1 MIEKIKQPIRVS
13 VVDDEE
19 DLLEILSI
27 NLKSEG
33 YEVQKF
39 ISGNQFLNEILNGKD
54 LPDLVLLDIMMD
66 GINGLDV
73 CRKMRMD
80 IRFQTIPVIFLT
92 AKTGIKDK
100 IQGLEWGGD
109 DYITKPFNIKELLLR
124 VKAVLKRI
132 PKDMEIGDIQNIFTY
147 KDLTVKR
154 DSFLAT
160 LDDQSIKLTKTEFHL
175 LLLFLENPGRFF
187 PRQEIIDFIWTDDT
201 YISERT
207 VDVHIQRLRKKL
219 KHCKTLISTYS
230 GVGYGYFPD
239 KSSQNH
245 PL

>member
-154 DSFLAT
+154 DSFL
-160 LDDQSIKLTKTEFHL
+160 
-175 LLLFLENPGRFF
+175 
-187 PRQEIIDFIWTDDT
+187 
-201 YISERT
+201 
-207 VDVHIQRLRKKL
+207 
-219 KHCKTLISTYS
+219 
-230 GVGYGYFPD
+230 
-239 KSSQNH
+239 
-245 PL
+245 